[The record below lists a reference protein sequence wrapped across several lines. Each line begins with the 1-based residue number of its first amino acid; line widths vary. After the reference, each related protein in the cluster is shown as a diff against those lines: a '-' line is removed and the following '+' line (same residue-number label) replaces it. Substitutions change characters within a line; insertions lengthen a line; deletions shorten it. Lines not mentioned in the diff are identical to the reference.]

1 MQKKTKGEKKM
12 NIIFTGGGTGGHL
25 YPAIAVAR
33 ALKAKDSQN
42 KILFIGNENGIEASI
57 IPKEGFDIKF
67 VKCSSFSSNPI
78 KLAKG
83 LFKVASGVFESL
95 SIISKFKPNLI
106 VGSGGYVSAPVTFA
120 GSLKKIPVVLLEQNT
135 ISGKTNRFIGKF
147 AKKICISFEDTAGSF
162 PKGKTVFTG
171 NPVRDDIISANR
183 EESRKELNIKED
195 QFCILVTGASQGAKS
210 INSGIIECLKK
221 WKDKNITIIHLTGE
235 KNWEEIKKATEDLTK
250 DSKIDYRPISYM
262 NNIASAYAS
271 CDLVIARAGATTLA
285 EISDRGI
292 PAILIPYPYAAED
305 HQRKNAIFFEKSN
318 AAIEI
323 DDDKIQEKLLETVE
337 MLINDREKLK
347 SMANDCKKL
356 GKPNAVFEI
365 LKVLE
370 EIK

>member
-1 MQKKTKGEKKM
+1 M

-33 ALKAKDSQN
+33 ALKEKDSN
-42 KILFIGNENGIEASI
+42 NNILFIGNENGIESTI
-57 IPKEGFDIKF
+57 VPKEGFDIKF

-78 KLAKG
+78 KLATG
-83 LFKVASGVFESL
+83 LCKVATGIFESL
-95 SIISKFKPNLI
+95 SIISKFKPNII

-120 GSLKKIPVVLLEQNT
+120 GSLKKVPVVLLEQNT

-147 AKKICISFEDTAGSF
+147 AKKICISFEDSAESF
-162 PKGKTVFTG
+162 PKNKTVFTG
-171 NPVRDDIISANR
+171 NPVRDDILSADR
-183 EESRKELNIKED
+183 EESRKELNINKD

-210 INSGIIECLKK
+210 INNGIIECLKK
-221 WKDKNITIIHLTGE
+221 WKDKDITIIHLTGE
-235 KNWEEIKKATEDLTK
+235 KNWEEIKKATEELTK
-250 DSKIDYRPISYM
+250 NSKIDYRPVAYM

-292 PAILIPYPYAAED
+292 PAILIPYPHAAED
-305 HQRKNAIFFEKSN
+305 HQKKNALFFEKKN

-323 DDDKIQEKLLETVE
+323 DDDKIQEKLIETVE
-337 MLINDREKLK
+337 ILINDKNKLD
-347 SMANDCKKL
+347 SMSKACKNL